1 MHFSLKSVRPGK
13 LNFLYRFLS
22 TKTFAFC
29 SLLCCFSEVS
39 FAFQESKPETSQT
52 EAIDPAKAA
61 QLEGKLLSQSRQ
73 LTFEGKRAGEGYFS
87 ADGTKIVFQS
97 ERDLANPFF
106 QIYLMDRETGDVEKI
121 SPGQGKTTCAWIHPD
136 GNRVMYGSTQFD
148 PDAVKKQKDELE
160 FRASGQ
166 ERRYSWDYDPT
177 YDLVEF
183 DRTSKQYKQL
193 TQEKGYDAEGSY
205 SPDGKLIVFASN
217 RRAYTEDFSAK
228 EKELFAIDPASAIDL
243 YLMNADGTDVKR
255 LTDTIGYDGGPF
267 FSPDGKRICWR
278 RFAENGAT
286 AEIYSMSI
294 QGDVVKRLT
303 NLGAMSWAPY
313 YHPSQKYLIFATNRH
328 GFANFELYMVDA
340 DGRKEPV
347 RVTYTEGF
355 DGLPVFTPDGNT
367 LVWTTNRGSNKQ
379 SQLFTGTWNHEAAL
393 NLLGLSADAADSV
406 DTKDAVEAANDT
418 AARSAAG
425 YQASDVGRHV
435 DFLCRPEL
443 GGRLTGTEGE
453 KKATAYVAAYLESL
467 GLQPAGKDGTW
478 YEEFPFT
485 AGINLGE
492 KNRLQDNKQSF
503 ELSKKWRPLSFSK
516 AGDIPEGD
524 VVFAGYGIVAPAVD
538 GHDEYDSYVHLDV
551 ENKWVV
557 VFRQMPQDITPEK
570 RQHFARFSS
579 LRFKAMAAR
588 DRGALGLIV
597 VSGPTSG
604 VREQLVK
611 LELDG
616 ALSGSSLAVIS
627 VTDDV
632 VESWFQANDAKL
644 AEVQKGLDNGEPA
657 LGFPL
662 EGVKLSATIDIQQ
675 VKKEGRNVL
684 GWLRAGD
691 TPTSEAIIIGAHID
705 HLGKGEGGSSLANEN
720 EQGGTHRGADDNA
733 SGVAGML
740 EIAQNLADL
749 VRKGELKLKRD
760 ILFAAWSG
768 EELGLLGSAY
778 FADEFYTLYPNF
790 KPKPQADK
798 ADGAPDNS
806 LYPSVVAAIN
816 LDMVGRLRDNL
827 VLQGI
832 GSSNVW
838 AQEIE
843 RRNAVVGLPLTLQ
856 NDTFLP
862 TDASTFY
869 LRGVP
874 ILSAFTGS
882 HSEYHTPRDVP
893 ETLNY
898 EGAAK
903 IARLMGLISR
913 SVSSSET
920 IPEFIRHEA
929 PKEGARARLLAY
941 LGTIPDYAK
950 GDIKGV
956 LLAGVGKNG
965 PAEKGGIRSGDVIT
979 KLAGKKIEN
988 IYDYTFAIEALK
1000 VGEEVEV
1007 EIERKGE
1014 KLTIKVTPTSRE

>member
-1 MHFSLKSVRPGK
+1 
-13 LNFLYRFLS
+13 
-22 TKTFAFC
+22 
-29 SLLCCFSEVS
+29 
-39 FAFQESKPETSQT
+39 
-52 EAIDPAKAA
+52 
-61 QLEGKLLSQSRQ
+61 
-73 LTFEGKRAGEGYFS
+73 
-87 ADGTKIVFQS
+87 
-97 ERDLANPFF
+97 
-106 QIYLMDRETGDVEKI
+106 
-121 SPGQGKTTCAWIHPD
+121 
-136 GNRVMYGSTQFD
+136 
-148 PDAVKKQKDELE
+148 
-160 FRASGQ
+160 
-166 ERRYSWDYDPT
+166 
-177 YDLVEF
+177 
-183 DRTSKQYKQL
+183 
-193 TQEKGYDAEGSY
+193 
-205 SPDGKLIVFASN
+205 
-217 RRAYTEDFSAK
+217 
-228 EKELFAIDPASAIDL
+228 
-243 YLMNADGTDVKR
+243 
-255 LTDTIGYDGGPF
+255 
-267 FSPDGKRICWR
+267 
-278 RFAENGAT
+278 
-286 AEIYSMSI
+286 
-294 QGDVVKRLT
+294 
-303 NLGAMSWAPY
+303 
-313 YHPSQKYLIFATNRH
+313 
-328 GFANFELYMVDA
+328 
-340 DGRKEPV
+340 
-347 RVTYTEGF
+347 
-355 DGLPVFTPDGNT
+355 
-367 LVWTTNRGSNKQ
+367 
-379 SQLFTGTWNHEAAL
+379 
-393 NLLGLSADAADSV
+393 
-406 DTKDAVEAANDT
+406 
-418 AARSAAG
+418 
-425 YQASDVGRHV
+425 
-435 DFLCRPEL
+435 
-443 GGRLTGTEGE
+443 
-453 KKATAYVAAYLESL
+453 
-467 GLQPAGKDGTW
+467 
-478 YEEFPFT
+478 
-485 AGINLGE
+485 
-492 KNRLQDNKQSF
+492 
-503 ELSKKWRPLSFSK
+503 
-516 AGDIPEGD
+516 
-524 VVFAGYGIVAPAVD
+524 
-538 GHDEYDSYVHLDV
+538 
-551 ENKWVV
+551 
-557 VFRQMPQDITPEK
+557 
-570 RQHFARFSS
+570 
-579 LRFKAMAAR
+579 
-588 DRGALGLIV
+588 
-597 VSGPTSG
+597 
-604 VREQLVK
+604 
-611 LELDG
+611 
-616 ALSGSSLAVIS
+616 
-627 VTDDV
+627 
-632 VESWFQANDAKL
+632 
-644 AEVQKGLDNGEPA
+644 
-657 LGFPL
+657 
-662 EGVKLSATIDIQQ
+662 
-675 VKKEGRNVL
+675 
-684 GWLRAGD
+684 
-691 TPTSEAIIIGAHID
+691 TPTSEVIIIGAHID

-740 EIAQNLADL
+740 EIAQNLADQ

-913 SVSSSET
+913 SVCSSET
-920 IPEFIRHEA
+920 VPEFIRHEA